1 MQVGLEFAKG
11 ELLEVVKL
19 RWCIVRTESIPRC
32 TIKSLGTRASYH
44 HQHMTMAPSRGLT
57 ALVRHRAGL
66 TLCQTRAISTSTS
79 LQSGHSRWSKIKHDK
94 AKVDAGKNRQR
105 SIFAHELATA
115 SRLFGP
121 DPNANPRLADLITK
135 AKKEGFAKA
144 SIESAI
150 ARGQGKSTT
159 GASLESLSIEGILP
173 NNVGVIVECET
184 ASKLRT
190 LAEVRLAIK
199 EHGGSTTPTGYL
211 FTKKGKIT
219 FESKGG
225 VGPDEVL
232 EPALEAGAIDVEE
245 DGDGRV
251 VVFAEPGDTRAVGD
265 AISTALDLQIA
276 TSEIL
281 WEANEDTKVEVPN
294 EDAAADLGSFI
305 DRLQEKESSLQ
316 SIAMNISQGNLSEDV
331 WSDLQER
338 IA

>member
-1 MQVGLEFAKG
+1 MNIIIRHHNIFQV
-11 ELLEVVKL
+11 
-19 RWCIVRTESIPRC
+19 
-32 TIKSLGTRASYH
+32 
-44 HQHMTMAPSRGLT
+44 
-57 ALVRHRAGL
+57 
-66 TLCQTRAISTSTS
+66 CQTRGFATSTF

-105 SIFAHELATA
+105 SIFAHEIATA
-115 SRLFGP
+115 SRIFGP

-150 ARGQGKSTT
+150 ARGQGRSTT
-159 GASLESLSIEGILP
+159 GAALESLSIEGILP

-199 EHGGSTTPTGYL
+199 EHGGSTTPVGYL
-211 FTKKGKIT
+211 FSKKGKIT
-219 FESKGG
+219 FESKDGI
-225 VGPDEVL
+225 GPDEVL

-251 VVFAEPGDTRAVGD
+251 LVFAEPGDTMAVGD
-265 AISTALDLQIA
+265 AISKALNLQIA

-281 WEANEDTKVEVPN
+281 WEANEDTKVEVPD

-305 DRLQEKESSLQ
+305 DRLQEKEASLQ
-316 SIAMNISQGNLSEDV
+316 SIAMNISQGKLSEEI